1 MTRTEVSPVRF
12 RRLPRSRFAFGAC
25 LALALAS
32 LALTGCQE
40 VPSNLVKSQPYSL
53 EPVKGTDLNRVK
65 LSDKVAKRIDV
76 QTVKVRRD
84 GKWKRVPHE
93 ALIYNPEGKVFV
105 YTKPKAETYVRAPVK
120 VARVVGN
127 EVVLSAGPPAGTL
140 IVTVG
145 AAELLATEYEILNQH
160 P

>member
-1 MTRTEVSPVRF
+1 MGF
-12 RRLPRSRFAFGAC
+12 RRPRRCRSAFGAY
-25 LALALAS
+25 LALALAG

-40 VPSNLVKSQPYSL
+40 VPSNLVKSQPYTL

-65 LSDKVAKRIDV
+65 LPDEIAKRIDL
-76 QTVKVRRD
+76 QTVEVRAS
-84 GKWKRVPHE
+84 GKWKIVPHE
-93 ALIYNPEGKVFV
+93 ALIYNPEGKVYV
-105 YTKPKAETYVRAPVK
+105 YTKPKAETYVRAPVR
-120 VARVVGN
+120 VDRVVGDR
-127 EVVLSAGPPAGTL
+127 VRLSAGPPARTL

>member
-1 MTRTEVSPVRF
+1 MGF
-12 RRLPRSRFAFGAC
+12 RRPPRSRPAFGAC
-25 LALALAS
+25 LALALVG

-40 VPSNLVKSQPYSL
+40 VPSNLVKSQPYTL

-65 LSDKVAKRIDV
+65 LSDEIAKRIDV
-76 QTVKVRRD
+76 QTVEVRAN
-84 GKWKRVPHE
+84 GKRKIVPHL
-93 ALIYNPEGKVFV
+93 ALIYNPEGKVYV
-105 YTKPKAETYVRAPVK
+105 YTRPMPETYVRAPVK
-120 VARVVGN
+120 VDRVVGN
-127 EVVLSAGPPAGTL
+127 RVLLSDGPPAGTV

>member
-1 MTRTEVSPVRF
+1 MRMVF
-12 RRLPRSRFAFGAC
+12 RRPLSSTRLGAC
-25 LALALAS
+25 LVLALTS

-40 VPSNLVKSQPYSL
+40 VASNVVKSQPYSL

-65 LSDKVAKRIDV
+65 LSDKIAKRIDL
-76 QTVKVRRD
+76 QTVEMRTS
-84 GKWKRVPHE
+84 GKWKVIPHV
-93 ALIYNPEGKVFV
+93 ALIYNPEGKGFI
-105 YTKPKAETYVRAPVK
+105 YTKPQAETYVRAPVK
-120 VARVVGN
+120 VRRVVGGQ
-127 EVVLSAGPPAGTL
+127 VLLSDGPRVGTL